1 METPVTT
8 PSVTFPVD
16 SEHGALRSA
25 IFGLFFVLWVVGYL
39 VASALIPTDGL
50 NIIAGIAGFGIAALL
65 VSLVIEPYLR
75 KNWPSGRVLQVDDQR
90 IQLRKRDTVQKTIN
104 PQEPMS
110 ILLWNFKIKHR
121 RNRVPSGWF
130 VMACALEQD
139 DHYLPV
145 YTLASPEQAETLN
158 GIARFATLI
167 SDKENKAKNVRQD
180 TLRVA
185 GEQRRLRLAETFR
198 WTEGAELT
206 YSDFEQFLARMNS
219 QFPQWMPLNR

>member
-1 METPVTT
+1 METPVSTT
-8 PSVTFPVD
+8 TIAFPVD

-25 IFGLFFVLWVVGYL
+25 IFGLFFVIWVIGYL
-39 VASALIPTDGL
+39 VVSALIPAEGL
-50 NIIAGIAGFGIAALL
+50 NIIAGIAGFGLAALL

-75 KNWPSGRVLQVDDQR
+75 KRWPSGRTLQMDDQT
-90 IQLRKRDTVQKTIN
+90 IQLVKGEKTQKTIHT
-104 PQEPMS
+104 QEPMS
-110 ILLWNFKIKHR
+110 ILLWNFKIKQK

-139 DHYLPV
+139 DNYLPV

-158 GIARFATLI
+158 AIARFVTLI
-167 SDKENKAKNVRQD
+167 SDKENKAKNARQD

-198 WTEGAELT
+198 WTEGAELSC
-206 YSDFEQFLARMNS
+206 SDFEQFLTRLNN
-219 QFPQWMPLNR
+219 QFPQWMPYNR